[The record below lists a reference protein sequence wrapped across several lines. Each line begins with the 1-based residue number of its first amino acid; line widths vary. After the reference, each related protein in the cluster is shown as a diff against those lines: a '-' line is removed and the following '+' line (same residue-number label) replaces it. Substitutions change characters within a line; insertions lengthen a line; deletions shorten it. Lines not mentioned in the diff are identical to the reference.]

1 MAKDCFC
8 CLSSIFISTSY
19 VLVLVLL
26 PTLLLPIALVLILSA
41 CAQCVEESQLACCRK
56 QYQYNHRQ
64 CVRPRPRP
72 QQIILLLPTAMRR
85 WGAFNYTPPG
95 MPTPQI
101 RPVWFGFRPLRQSFT
116 RGGYPG
122 YFVNYEWSVMWP
134 HGLQLRLCPLLMTAC
149 RTVLNER
156 VLTSPQDEN

>member
-1 MAKDCFC
+1 MVKDCFC
-8 CLSSIFISTSY
+8 CLSSIFLIYLRPTSSSSSPHSFSR
-19 VLVLVLL
+19 LL
-26 PTLLLPIALVLILSA
+26 SYNCLLILSA

-101 RPVWFGFRPLRQSFT
+101 RPVWFCFRPLRQSFT
-116 RGGYPG
+116 RDGYHDC
-122 YFVNYEWSVMWP
+122 FVNLEWSIVWP
-134 HGLQLRLCPLLMTAC
+134 HKLRLRLCPSLMTAT
-149 RTVLNER
+149 RTVLNDR
-156 VLTSPQDEN
+156 VLTSTG